1 MSNVKR
7 QNSFDIRTFDFR
19 HIYAYFCA
27 KLQSKLFISKHYDIR
42 NKKKCF
48 C

>member
-1 MSNVKR
+1 MT
-7 QNSFDIRTFDFR
+7 FDFKTFDFR
-19 HIYAYFCA
+19 IIKAYFCA